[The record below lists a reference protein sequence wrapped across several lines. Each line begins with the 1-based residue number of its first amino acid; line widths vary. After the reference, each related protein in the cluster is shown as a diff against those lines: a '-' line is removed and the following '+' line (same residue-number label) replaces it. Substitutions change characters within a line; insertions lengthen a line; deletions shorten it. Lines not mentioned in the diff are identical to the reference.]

1 MSLKWQGCAGAVLR
15 TGGGDLKLKQLKK
28 GEEKKKTEKN
38 KAKKDAAVT

>member
-28 GEEKKKTEKN
+28 GEGKKNRKKTKQR
-38 KAKKDAAVT
+38 KMLQ

>member
-28 GEEKKKTEKN
+28 GEGKKTEKN